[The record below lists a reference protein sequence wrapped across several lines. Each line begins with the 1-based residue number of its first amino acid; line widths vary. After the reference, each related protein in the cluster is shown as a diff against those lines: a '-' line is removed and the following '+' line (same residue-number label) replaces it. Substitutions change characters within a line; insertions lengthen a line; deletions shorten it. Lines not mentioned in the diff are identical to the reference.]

1 MDAQDVRRIR
11 DSHAFRELE
20 RKRNSFSRTLTV
32 VMLAI
37 YFGFI
42 FLVAFAGG
50 FVATPISGPI
60 TLAFPL
66 GLGVILSAVILTG
79 VYVLRA
85 NTEFDALTRQ
95 IVGDALPSS
104 ASTTATATATVTR
117 GTVGAS
123 R

>member
-11 DSHAFRELE
+11 DSQAFRELE
-20 RKRNSFSRTLTV
+20 RRRNSYSWTLTA

-42 FLVAFAGG
+42 FLVAFGGG

-66 GLGVILSAVILTG
+66 GIGVILSAVILTG

-95 IVGDALPSS
+95 IVGDAHPV
-104 ASTTATATATVTR
+104 STTATAPHDA
-117 GTVGAS
+117 VGAT

>member
-20 RKRNSFSRTLTV
+20 RKRNKFSWTLTA

-42 FLVAFAGG
+42 LLVAFGG
-50 FVATPISGPI
+50 GLVATPISGPI

-85 NTEFDALTRQ
+85 NTQFDTLTRQ
-95 IVGDALPSS
+95 IVGDVHPVATTTT
-104 ASTTATATATVTR
+104 TTATASR
-117 GTVGAS
+117 GTVGVS

>member
-20 RKRNSFSRTLTV
+20 RKRNKFSWTLTA

-42 FLVAFAGG
+42 LLVAFGG
-50 FVATPISGPI
+50 GLVATPISGPI

-85 NTEFDALTRQ
+85 NTEFDALTRR
-95 IVGDALPSS
+95 IVGDAHPVP
-104 ASTTATATATVTR
+104 ATATATATVSH
-117 GTVGAS
+117 GAVGVS

>member
-1 MDAQDVRRIR
+1 MDAQDVLRIR
-11 DSHAFRELE
+11 DSQTFRELE
-20 RKRNSFSRTLTV
+20 RKRNSFSWALTA

-66 GLGVILSAVILTG
+66 GIGVILSAVILTG
-79 VYVLRA
+79 VYVVRA
-85 NTEFDALTRQ
+85 NTEFDALTRR
-95 IVGDALPSS
+95 IVGDAQPAS
-104 ASTTATATATVTR
+104 ASTTATATAAPR
-117 GTVGAS
+117 GAVGVS

>member
-1 MDAQDVRRIR
+1 MDAQDVRRIQ
-11 DSHAFRELE
+11 DSHAFQELE
-20 RKRNSFSRTLTV
+20 RRRNSFSWTMTA

-42 FLVAFAGG
+42 LLVAFGGG

-60 TLAFPL
+60 TVAFPL

-85 NTEFDALTRQ
+85 NTEFDTLNRQ
-95 IVGDALPSS
+95 IVGDARPASV
-104 ASTTATATATVTR
+104 STTATVTH
-117 GTVGAS
+117 GAVGVS